1 MLNQEEIEVWA
12 TPSYDGPRI
21 GANQSANLSD
31 PQTRFRVEHSNSLAF
46 LESPE
51 KWWSYSLVLFSFSDE
66 EIPNFKWKL
75 GLLDDGHTL
84 KINLCTN
91 VVGGTSRPGLS
102 GRGHFELFPPKV
114 SLPRSHCARQ
124 LIGLRS
130 FPSFPVNK
138 QQILDSGSLQEMD
151 KSLCALFT
159 PDGCPWQRW
168 IRR

>member
-1 MLNQEEIEVWA
+1 
-12 TPSYDGPRI
+12 
-21 GANQSANLSD
+21 
-31 PQTRFRVEHSNSLAF
+31 
-46 LESPE
+46 
-51 KWWSYSLVLFSFSDE
+51 
-66 EIPNFKWKL
+66 
-75 GLLDDGHTL
+75 L

-91 VVGGTSRPGLS
+91 VVGGTSRPGSS
-102 GRGHFELFPPKV
+102 GRGHFESIPPKV

-130 FPSFPVNK
+130 FPFNK

-151 KSLCALFT
+151 KSLYAIFT